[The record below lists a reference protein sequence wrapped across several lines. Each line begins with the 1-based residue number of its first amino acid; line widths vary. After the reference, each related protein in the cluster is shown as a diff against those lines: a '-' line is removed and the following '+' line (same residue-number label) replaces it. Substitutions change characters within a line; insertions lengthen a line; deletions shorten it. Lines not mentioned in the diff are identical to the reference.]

1 MREHEDEVE
10 SQRWNE
16 VMGGNEE
23 IRHAMRGWEGRVIEK
38 FGAPP
43 THYWSRNISPNTC
56 FLLQVIELSP
66 WWQ

>member
-23 IRHAMRGWEGRVIEK
+23 IRHAMRGWEG
-38 FGAPP
+38 GAG
-43 THYWSRNISPNTC
+43 N
-56 FLLQVIELSP
+56 
-66 WWQ
+66 